1 MLFFKWSDT
10 KIHII
15 KNLCVT
21 LKIQKNKKDLTKT
34 LQFLSVLGNLFF
46 FSLNFKLFIKEL
58 KIKVKL
64 LLKMPKLQKYIKL

>member
-1 MLFFKWSDT
+1 M
-10 KIHII
+10 
-15 KNLCVT
+15 T
-21 LKIQKNKKDLTKT
+21 LKIKKTKKDLTKT

-46 FSLNFKLFIKEL
+46 SINFILFIKEL